1 MAADL
6 KSGIASDDA
15 NVAAMI
21 DAFGLMIGRLPGAT
35 ADRSGGVA
43 TSFGHV
49 PLAFFNMSILDRPM
63 TDPVDFRAALDLACA
78 RARAC
83 FHSSFVGLCHA
94 WAPVG
99 ADKIIAEAGL
109 LPALSVTGM
118 AADRLLAARR
128 PAPDLEYRLAGSPG
142 VAEDLGLI
150 NALAYG
156 MPPEDF
162 ACVSEPNLWRG
173 KSFGVVGYV
182 DGRAVSSTAAFVVR
196 ENIYVAYVATLP
208 EAYGRGYAEAVMR
221 RAIVLAQ
228 DAIGA
233 RRICLH
239 STEMGRPLYQSMGF
253 ETGAAL
259 QLYALA
265 S

>member
-6 KSGIASDDA
+6 GRGIAPDDE

-21 DAFGLMIGRLPGAT
+21 DAFGLMIGRLPRAT

-43 TSFGHV
+43 SAFGHV

-63 TDPVDFRAALDLACA
+63 TDPVEFRAALDLACA

-83 FHSSFVGLCHA
+83 FHSSFVGLCQA
-94 WAPVG
+94 WAPDG
-99 ADKIIAEAGL
+99 ADKIIADAGL
-109 LPALSVTGM
+109 SPALSVTGM
-118 AADRLLAARR
+118 AANRLLAARR

-156 MPPEDF
+156 MPPENF
-162 ACVSEPNLWRG
+162 GCVAEPNLWRG
-173 KSFGVVGYV
+173 QSFGVVGYV
-182 DGRAVSSTAAFVVR
+182 EGRAVSSTAAFVVG
-196 ENIYVAYVATLP
+196 EEIYVAYVATLP
-208 EAYGRGYAEAVMR
+208 AAYGRGYAEAVMR

-228 DAIGA
+228 DAIGP
-233 RRICLH
+233 RRIWLH
-239 STEMGRPLYQSMGF
+239 ATEMGRPLYQSMGF
-253 ETGAAL
+253 EAGAAL
-259 QLYALA
+259 SLYALA